1 MPVFFRGPLKILSLV
16 SILPET
22 RSIYIFGAKYSLSTY
37 ITFAFVPTEE
47 IEKSASW
54 SIQRIEVRRKEH
66 YRKGFPHP
74 FTAVHLS
81 FIIRRKPLHF
91 VVFFHGA
98 LHADRST
105 DFCQLLYS
113 CREWGA
119 NRFQLYN
126 PSLCERLP
134 SDRDRGPP
142 RTVRLSATNWCILHH
157 NHDRNSVGADRH
169 HCGTQGTSRYYPA
182 TWLSQGYV
190 VYQ

>member
-1 MPVFFRGPLKILSLV
+1 MSVFFRGPLKILNTSRNAFHIYIRGKVLSFHLHNICFRSNRRDWKECLLV
-16 SILPET
+16 NSEDRNKKERTLSQRFSSPLHRHTPELHYPPET
-22 RSIYIFGAKYSLSTY
+22 
-37 ITFAFVPTEE
+37 
-47 IEKSASW
+47 
-54 SIQRIEVRRKEH
+54 
-66 YRKGFPHP
+66 
-74 FTAVHLS
+74 TAL
-81 FIIRRKPLHF
+81 RC
-91 VVFFHGA
+91 FFHGA